1 MSYEFKFALGAQVVD
16 KEVLD
21 VRLIVGHVLDVD
33 EGNKPM
39 YLIVG
44 PGSQLVAMGATLL
57 EENFKD
63 SAISP

>member
-1 MSYEFKFALGAQVVD
+1 MCYEFKFALGAQVVD

-21 VRLIVGHVLDVD
+21 VRLIVGRVVDVD
-33 EGNKPM
+33 DSNKPM

-44 PGSQLVAMGATLL
+44 PGSQLVAMIATML

-63 SAISP
+63 STISP